1 MTTEVEVREIKQMLE
16 ALHEKIDSVVE
27 ERETKAMMVV
37 SQQSLRDFLAN
48 EQDLYSVK
56 DLKLTYW

>member
-1 MTTEVEVREIKQMLE
+1 MTIEVEVREIKQMLE
-16 ALHEKIDSVVE
+16 ALHEKIDSLVE

>member
-16 ALHEKIDSVVE
+16 ALHEKIDSLVE

>member
-1 MTTEVEVREIKQMLE
+1 MLE